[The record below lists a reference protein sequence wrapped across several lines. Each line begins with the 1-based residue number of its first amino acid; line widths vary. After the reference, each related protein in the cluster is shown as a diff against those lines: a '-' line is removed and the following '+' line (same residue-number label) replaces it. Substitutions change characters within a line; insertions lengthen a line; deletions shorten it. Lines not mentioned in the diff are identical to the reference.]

1 MKRFDEETEFSF
13 CSVIKLPIV
22 VAAVR
27 SFQSKPTTSSI
38 LSLMASEERQI
49 VGICK
54 KRKKESRQEQNLSQT
69 NFQIFVLVRVF
80 LLHRDRR
87 KNCKLA

>member
-22 VAAVR
+22 EAAVR

-54 KRKKESRQEQNLSQT
+54 KERKSLDKNKICHKLI
-69 NFQIFVLVRVF
+69 FKFFVLVRVF
-80 LLHRDRR
+80 LLH
-87 KNCKLA
+87 

>member
-27 SFQSKPTTSSI
+27 SFQRKPATSSI

-54 KRKKESRQEQNLSQT
+54 KRKIESRQEQNLSQT
-69 NFQIFVLVRVF
+69 NFQIFVLVRIF
-80 LLHRDRR
+80 LLH
-87 KNCKLA
+87 